1 MAKKIQISKDAMDKL
16 HKGEEVSI
24 DGITITFPVN
34 EEKIEIDD
42 KTKFVIDLKH
52 LLDKHVMKEGSCG
65 YNEDVKTGKKLT
77 TPGGLKEPI
86 QVISENNLGITKEE
100 LVIEVQEIKRLGETL
115 TEELCTRGKNYI
127 AARKR
132 AGEKSSAYLSGRGV
146 KVCKGQI
153 KGSDGKR
160 KKG

>member
-1 MAKKIQISKDAMDKL
+1 MAI
-16 HKGEEVSI
+16 
-24 DGITITFPVN
+24 N
-34 EEKIEIDD
+34 EG
-42 KTKFVIDLKH
+42 T
-52 LLDKHVMKEGSCG
+52 CG
-65 YNEDVKTGKKLT
+65 YNMDAKTGRKLT
-77 TPGGLKEPI
+77 TPGGLNEDFIKESI
-86 QVISENNLGITKEE
+86 KSVLSEKKKKLTALNGLKETIKFVTENNLGFTKEE
-100 LVIEVQEIKRLGETL
+100 ITKEVQEIKKLGENL
-115 TEELCTRGKNYI
+115 TEGLCTRGKNYI